1 MDVRRLISSLAAVR
15 PQLIAVLAI
24 GMLTGCGSTKSRT
37 ATEQLL
43 MSDAVDRAV
52 AQISFASLAGQKV
65 FFDTK
70 FIVNSKDP
78 LYIQAQRG
86 MGFVTSEYL
95 ISSLRQQM
103 VAANL
108 LLQDKI
114 EDADYVVEARV
125 GAVGFDSNEIIYGI
139 PASAPLSNA
148 ASAMFTNVPIPSI
161 PEISVA
167 RKNVQS
173 GAAKVGVFAYD
184 RRTREPVWQAGISQ
198 ATSDARDSWVM
209 GIGPFQ
215 YGTIYKGTRFAGAE
229 FRPPHLVPLPPL
241 DPTQEFTTEEP
252 QVLDP
257 VSSYTEQRTF
267 HRLDEMKRPSEIRP
281 VSADA
286 PVAEPNAFPVTPA
299 APITAPDAV
308 PMPVGTVAG
317 SPSGTSQLAPSVAI
331 GSSTKESPNK
341 DSPASEPTPDNSAI
355 IPGKDSP
362 KP

>member
-1 MDVRRLISSLAAVR
+1 MVA
-15 PQLIAVLAI
+15 LIAVGL
-24 GMLTGCGSTKSRT
+24 LTGCGATKSRT

-86 MGFVTSEYL
+86 MGFVSSEYL

-108 LLQDKI
+108 LLQDKV

-125 GAVGFDSNEIIYGI
+125 GAVGFDANEIIYGI

-148 ASAMFTNVPIPSI
+148 ASAMFTNVPIPSL

-173 GAAKVGVFAYD
+173 GAAKIGVFAYD

-198 ATSDARDSWVM
+198 ASSDARDSWVL

-215 YGTIYKGTRFAGAE
+215 YGTIYKGTRFAGSE
-229 FRPPHLVPLPPL
+229 FRPPVLVPLPPL
-241 DPTQEFTTEEP
+241 DPTQEELTEAP
-252 QVLDP
+252 AGLDA
-257 VSSYTEQRTF
+257 VSSYTEQRVF
-267 HRLDEMKRPSEIRP
+267 HRIDDTKPGDGIRQ
-281 VSADA
+281 VSAESPA
-286 PVAEPNAFPVTPA
+286 VEPKNFPVTTASPIATPTAPADSSAPPASTVPPASSRTTTSA
-299 APITAPDAV
+299 APATPGAA
-308 PMPVGTVAG
+308 
-317 SPSGTSQLAPSVAI
+317 SPSN
-331 GSSTKESPNK
+331 SSSPNT
-341 DSPASEPTPDNSAI
+341 SESGRTPDGSAKTS
-355 IPGKDSP
+355 GKDAP
-362 KP
+362 QP